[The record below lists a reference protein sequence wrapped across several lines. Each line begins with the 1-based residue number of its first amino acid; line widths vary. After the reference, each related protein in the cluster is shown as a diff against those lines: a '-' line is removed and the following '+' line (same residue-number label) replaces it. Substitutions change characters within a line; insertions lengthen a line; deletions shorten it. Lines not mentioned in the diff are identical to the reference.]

1 MGGAQPP
8 ELVMMTRAQLHQK
21 AARYL
26 LMKQIQFQEWENLR
40 EMAALMKF
48 NTAKC
53 PSCRIV
59 FLRPVLGSSHQML
72 CSACGYHAQCQPRQT
87 RPLTLLPTV
96 EVTDTSQNVPAP
108 VLSNGTGPAMTTSS
122 SSGSTVNLPFHGLH
136 RKQESRDCHPVDE
149 SPCSSS
155 SGSSSPTLP
164 SSWLPLPPVP
174 AFPLGM
180 GSIRR
185 HSYQLLEG
193 QSASTP
199 SRYYN
204 IMLLHG
210 QVTNY

>member
-1 MGGAQPP
+1 
-8 ELVMMTRAQLHQK
+8 
-21 AARYL
+21 
-26 LMKQIQFQEWENLR
+26 
-40 EMAALMKF
+40 MAALVKLK
-48 NTAKC
+48 TAKC

-72 CSACGYHAQCQPRQT
+72 CPACGYHTCAHVQYQPRQA

-96 EVTDTSQNVPAP
+96 EVTDTSQDAPA
-108 VLSNGTGPAMTTSS
+108 LSSGTSPALTTSS
-122 SSGSTVNLPFHGLH
+122 SSSSIGNLPFHGLH
-136 RKQESRDCHPVDE
+136 RKQESRDCHPVDM

-155 SGSSSPTLP
+155 SGSSSPIQP

-199 SRYYN
+199 SRYYDDDQY
-204 IMLLHG
+204 LHG
-210 QVTNY
+210 NEQIDI

>member
-1 MGGAQPP
+1 MQFDT
-8 ELVMMTRAQLHQK
+8 TR
-21 AARYL
+21 
-26 LMKQIQFQEWENLR
+26 
-40 EMAALMKF
+40 
-48 NTAKC
+48 C

-72 CSACGYHAQCQPRQT
+72 CSACGYHAQCQPR
-87 RPLTLLPTV
+87 PLTLLPTV

-108 VLSNGTGPAMTTSS
+108 ALSNGTSPDMTTSS

-136 RKQESRDCHPVDE
+136 RKQESRDCHPVDV

-155 SGSSSPTLP
+155 SSSSPTQP
-164 SSWLPLPPVP
+164 SSWLPIPPVS

-193 QSASTP
+193 QSTSTP

-204 IMLLHG
+204 VFIK
-210 QVTNY
+210 QNDS